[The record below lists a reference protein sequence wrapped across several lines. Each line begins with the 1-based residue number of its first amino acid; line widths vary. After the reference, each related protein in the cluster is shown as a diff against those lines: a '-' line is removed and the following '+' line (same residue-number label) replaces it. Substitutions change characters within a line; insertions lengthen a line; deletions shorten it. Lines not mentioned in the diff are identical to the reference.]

1 MQKLRRPLSLLG
13 VCAVIIL
20 GSGLYL
26 FRSNPEVGA
35 APSVQSLQAQLA
47 ERDRIIAELRTS
59 KGISSSPDLQPGEAA
74 PQEVRPMED
83 QERLSSDALDI
94 QARLEST
101 LQRIEHRLAL
111 LEERLVRAKVVRKT
125 LEERE
130 AEKKG
135 TEWYYGRS
143 REDLNAAN
151 QEVRRIASQL
161 NVPEAVTKLSPAEA
175 ISDPRYQIYRP
186 YFKARIAAKEAESFV
201 DAAMKRLA
209 DIDLE
214 GLGF

>member
-1 MQKLRRPLSLLG
+1 MLKLRSPLFLLSL
-13 VCAVIIL
+13 CAVIIV

-26 FRSNPEVGA
+26 LRRSPEVGA

-59 KGISSSPDLQPGEAA
+59 KATSSSLDLQAGEAA
-74 PQEVRPMED
+74 PETVPPMED
-83 QERLSSDALDI
+83 QASLSSDALAI

-101 LQRIEHRLAL
+101 LQRIERRLAL
-111 LEERLVRAKVVRKT
+111 LEERLVRAKIVRKT

-201 DAAMKRLA
+201 DAAMKHLA
-209 DIDLE
+209 DIALE
-214 GLGF
+214 GSIY